1 MKILVTGNLGYIGS
15 VLCEQLSNDGYTVV
29 GYDVGYYKD
38 NLLTK
43 AFLPKIQITKDL
55 RDLKDEYLEDIDA
68 IIHLA
73 SLSNDPLGEFN
84 PNLTN
89 EINNNCTVNLAKT
102 AKKVGIKR
110 FIYASSQSMYGISN
124 TSQELDEDKSVKNP
138 ITAYA
143 KTKWS
148 SEQEIMKLIDDDFV
162 VCSFRPATVF
172 GPSPRF
178 RCDIVYNNLISC
190 AYTTNKIEIYSDGTP
205 CRPILH
211 IDDVC
216 LALKSG
222 IMAPKEIINGEA
234 FNVGIEN
241 GNYTV
246 KQIAEA
252 AQKRN
257 PNSELIFTGK
267 YGKDERTYKVSF
279 KKIYRVLKD
288 FYKPKWNLENGGDQL
303 ISFVK
308 DIKLNESLFR
318 GPMTNRLKQLKYLT
332 DNSIT
337 DNNLRFNV

>member
-15 VLCEQLSNDGYTVV
+15 VLCEQLSKE
-29 GYDVGYYKD
+29 GYDVIGYDIGYYKD
-38 NLLTK
+38 NLVK
-43 AFLPKIQITKDL
+43 EVNQPKNQIIRDL
-55 RDLKDEYLEDIDA
+55 RDLNYEYLEGVDSV
-68 IIHLA
+68 IHLA

-89 EINNNCTVNLAKT
+89 EINNICTVNLAQA
-102 AKKVGIKR
+102 AKKVGVKR

-124 TSQELDEDKSVKNP
+124 TSQELDEDKSLKNP

-143 KTKWS
+143 KTKWI

-190 AYTTNKIEIYSDGTP
+190 AYTTNKIEIYSDGSP

-216 LALKSG
+216 LAFKSG
-222 IMAPKEIINGEA
+222 IVAPKQLINGEA

-241 GNYTV
+241 GNYSV
-246 KQIAEA
+246 RQIAEA

-303 ISFVK
+303 INFLK
-308 DIKLNESLFR
+308 DINLNEEKFR
-318 GPMTNRLKQLKYLT
+318 GPDTNRLKQLKFLT
-332 DNSIT
+332 ENLIT
-337 DNNLRFNV
+337 DKNLRFNV

>member
-15 VLCEQLSNDGYTVV
+15 VLTPYLQKDGYEVI
-29 GYDVGYYKD
+29 GFDIGYYKENIVTKTQDCD
-38 NLLTK
+38 N
-43 AFLPKIQITKDL
+43 QILKDL
-55 RDLKDEYLEDIDA
+55 RDIDEKDLEDIDA

-84 PNLTN
+84 PDLTN
-89 EINNNCTVNLAKT
+89 QINNLCTINLARL
-102 AKKVGIKR
+102 AKKTGVKR

-148 SEQEIMKLIDDDFV
+148 SEQEIMKLIDEDFL
-162 VCSFRPATVF
+162 VCAFRPATVF

-190 AYTTNKIEIYSDGTP
+190 AYTTGVIEIYSDGTP
-205 CRPILH
+205 CRPIVH
-211 IDDVC
+211 IEDVC
-216 LALKSG
+216 SALKSG
-222 IMAPKEIINGEA
+222 VVAPKELINGQA
-234 FNVGIEN
+234 FNVGILD

-257 PNSELIFTGK
+257 KNSELRFTGK

-279 KKIYRVLKD
+279 NKIYRVLKD
-288 FYKPKWNLENGGDQL
+288 FYKPKWNLESGGDQL
-303 ISFVK
+303 YEFLKI
-308 DIKLNESLFR
+308 IKLDEKNFR
-318 GPMTNRLKQLKYLT
+318 GPKTNRVMQLKYLSNNKFL
-332 DNSIT
+332 DK
-337 DNNLRFNV
+337 NLRFNV